1 MLNSEFAEKVRS
13 SENGHLFMK
22 VLKERVVDEL
32 GLTAEP
38 EIEDMLLNTRI
49 SKSKDNIKYDVE
61 SMYNM

>member
-1 MLNSEFAEKVRS
+1 
-13 SENGHLFMK
+13 MK